1 MLLSDKLYQE
11 NHSNALSTN
20 SLTLDRNN
28 LQEWVPTTVSPLIL
42 FWTKDAWTRAN
53 GDPSYSI
60 NQLLSPLLG
69 LEPLIGLLEI
79 VVWRDIVIATPF
91 PVQY

>member
-1 MLLSDKLYQE
+1 M
-11 NHSNALSTN
+11 
-20 SLTLDRNN
+20 
-28 LQEWVPTTVSPLIL
+28 QEWVPTTVSPLIL
-42 FWTKDAWTRAN
+42 FWTKDAWTRAH
-53 GDPSYSI
+53 GDSSYSI

-91 PVQY
+91 PVQYQAEQCHSNGIHAKHDFLEKVTLKV